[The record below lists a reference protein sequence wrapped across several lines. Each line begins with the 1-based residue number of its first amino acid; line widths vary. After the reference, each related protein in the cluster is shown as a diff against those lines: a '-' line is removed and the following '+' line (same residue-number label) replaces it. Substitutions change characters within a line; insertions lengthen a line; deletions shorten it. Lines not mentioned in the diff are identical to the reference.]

1 MNKKFLSLVLALVM
15 VLGTFSSVFAA
26 PAEKK
31 EAKEAPKATEVV
43 VPKLTGKKAKIDW
56 LKDRGYISGRKV
68 NEDPKNNDLAL
79 DKTIQRAEVSKLL
92 VFATGN
98 ENKVDALK
106 GITIYKDVTLSNW
119 ANGYI
124 NVGSTEPSKAN
135 NLPFLLGYP
144 GNVFKPVNNV
154 TYAELAKMLVTLT
167 KTDLTKAMHDQANK
181 NWPAQWMAW
190 AADLGIFEDV
200 TVADANKAVNREDA
214 FTMIFNAMYKLKE
227 IKTMP
232 ANETMGILS
241 QIKNGEITI
250 NQGEKAKT
258 VKVTANT
265 TFVLYDRSSNTNT
278 LDVNATRIAQ
288 RVVLADLLSNPSYY
302 YGSLVRV
309 LVNEKGEATHVL
321 ELGNPAQLA
330 IGNCD
335 NNDNARWEGVADR
348 TIETRDQVTVDR
360 VTYPAIR
367 AKVNYKEGDAKS
379 ISFYEGRSLNS
390 TDLKLTAATKY
401 FVADVAKNQLTEV
414 KDVDEALRIVG
425 NTMAAGFIE
434 KVYAGYNVVDGVERH
449 ETSSPTAIQGYNEA
463 TVVVFN
469 KVQKDNNGEV
479 TLRVKNDVTSK
490 YNITLEDVDGK
501 EVIADVATYRGG
513 FPNNFNADKLDVIK
527 WTNNNAAGI
536 GIEKMI
542 DHSKTERYPI
552 VKVIDKDGAK
562 LVVEDKLGNTARL
575 VVDSEADIFLNG
587 QLKEGALIQFR
598 TLAGNV
604 PGSDATDA
612 NTVDIVSVMPK
623 GVELAGVLQGV
634 VLDNQGNQYYAKNVK
649 AADVKEYNGT
659 NNHYKVIV
667 NQLNSFYNTDDGVK
681 RDLVWMSKSETEDLQ
696 AWLKAND
703 DNANIRYK
711 LKDNVQGNEN
721 EAYDLEV
728 LYGDKW
734 LPVADAV
741 VKKAADDKA
750 AQKAALDAF
759 NKKVAA
765 VEDATKLADQAA
777 FDKAAKELKALV
789 DEFNAL
795 KVDKLDKSD
804 VDKAKADLNAKIK
817 ALNDAAGAKTPAIK
831 TNPTVTEIA

>member
-31 EAKEAPKATEVV
+31 ETKEAPKAAETV

-106 GITIYKDVTLSNW
+106 SITIYKDVALNYW

-190 AADLGIFEDV
+190 AADLGIFDDV

-214 FTMIFNAMYKLKE
+214 FTMIFNAMYRLKE
-227 IKTMP
+227 IKVMP

-250 NQGEKAKT
+250 NQGEMAKT
-258 VKVTANT
+258 VKLTDNT
-265 TFVLYDRSSNTNT
+265 TFVLYKYGSY
-278 LDVNATRIAQ
+278 DVNAEPTNPRIVKAS
-288 RVVLADLLSNPSYY
+288 AISNAEYY

-321 ELGNPAQLA
+321 ELGNPDFLA
-330 IGNCD
+330 LGIGSSYGE
-335 NNDNARWEGVADR
+335 NNRWDGVADN
-348 TIETRDQVTVDR
+348 TIETAYRFL
-360 VTYPAIR
+360 
-367 AKVNYKEGDAKS
+367 AKVNYKDGDAKS
-379 ISFYEGRSLNS
+379 ILFRDPSATTGGVEV
-390 TDLKLTAATKY
+390 KLTKATKY
-401 FVADVAKNQLTEV
+401 FVADAKKNQLTEV
-414 KDVDEALRIVG
+414 KDADEALRIVG
-425 NTMAAGFIE
+425 NPAATNWIDR
-434 KVYAGYNVVDGVERH
+434 VYVGYNDVESAKDH
-449 ETSSPTAIQGYNEA
+449 ETSSPTAIKGYNEA

-469 KVQKDNNGEV
+469 KVEKDNNGEV

-536 GIEKMI
+536 GIEKVI

-795 KVDKLDKSD
+795 KVDMLEKSD

>member
-31 EAKEAPKATEVV
+31 ETKEAPKAAETV

-106 GITIYKDVTLSNW
+106 SITIYKDVELNYW

-227 IKTMP
+227 IKVMP

-258 VKVTANT
+258 VKLTDNT
-265 TFVLYDRSSNTNT
+265 TFVLYKYGRY
-278 LDVNATRIAQ
+278 DVNAEPTNPRIVKAS
-288 RVVLADLLSNPSYY
+288 AISNAEYY

-321 ELGNPAQLA
+321 ELGNPDFLA
-330 IGNCD
+330 LGIGSRYGE
-335 NNDNARWEGVADR
+335 NNRWDGVADN
-348 TIETRDQVTVDR
+348 TIETAYRFL
-360 VTYPAIR
+360 
-367 AKVNYKEGDAKS
+367 AKVNYKDGDAKS
-379 ISFYEGRSLNS
+379 ILFRDPSATTGGVEV
-390 TDLKLTAATKY
+390 KLTKATKY
-401 FVADVAKNQLTEV
+401 FVADAKKNQLTEV
-414 KDVDEALRIVG
+414 KDADEALRIVG
-425 NTMAAGFIE
+425 NPAATNWIDR
-434 KVYAGYNVVDGVERH
+434 VYVGYNDVGSAEKH
-449 ETSSPTAIQGYNEA
+449 ETSGPTAIQGYNEA

-469 KVQKDNNGEV
+469 KVEKDNNGEV

-536 GIEKMI
+536 GIEKAI

-562 LVVEDKLGNTARL
+562 LVVQDKLGNTARL

-612 NTVDIVSVMPK
+612 NTVDIVSVMPN
-623 GVELAGVLQGV
+623 GVALAGVLQGV
-634 VLDNQGNQYYAKNVK
+634 VLDNQDNQYYAKNVK
-649 AADVKEYNGT
+649 AADIKEYKGT

-681 RDLVWMSKSETEDLQ
+681 RDLVWMSKSEAEALND
-696 AWLKAND
+696 WLTNNG

-711 LKDNVQGNEN
+711 LKDKVQGNEN

-728 LYGDKW
+728 LVGDKW
-734 LPVADAV
+734 LPVADAN
-741 VKKAADDKA
+741 KKQADDAAIKA
-750 AQKAALDAF
+750 VADKVATAKAEADYAVADEANIKTEIQGLIDAYNALTADQKKDAKAMKVKEDI
-759 NKKVAA
+759 NKKIEAYNKLEA
-765 VEDATKLADQAA
+765 ETTKDI
-777 FDKAAKELKALV
+777 AKL
-789 DEFNAL
+789 
-795 KVDKLDKSD
+795 
-804 VDKAKADLNAKIK
+804 
-817 ALNDAAGAKTPAIK
+817 
-831 TNPTVTEIA
+831 

>member
-31 EAKEAPKATEVV
+31 ETKEAPKAAETV

-106 GITIYKDVTLSNW
+106 GITIYKDVELNYW

-167 KTDLTKAMHDQANK
+167 KEDLTKAMHDQANK

-190 AADLGIFEDV
+190 AADLGIFDDV

-214 FTMIFNAMYKLKE
+214 FTMIFNAMYRLKE
-227 IKTMP
+227 IKVMP

-250 NQGEKAKT
+250 NQGEMAKT
-258 VKVTANT
+258 VKLTDNT
-265 TFVLYDRSSNTNT
+265 TFVLYKYGSY
-278 LDVNATRIAQ
+278 DVNAEPTNPRIVKAS
-288 RVVLADLLSNPSYY
+288 AISNAEYY

-309 LVNEKGEATHVL
+309 LVNDKGEATHVL
-321 ELGNPAQLA
+321 ELGNPDFLA
-330 IGNCD
+330 LGIGSRYGE
-335 NNDNARWEGVADR
+335 NNRWDGVADN
-348 TIETRDQVTVDR
+348 TIETAYRFL
-360 VTYPAIR
+360 
-367 AKVNYKEGDAKS
+367 AKVNYKDGDAKS
-379 ISFYEGRSLNS
+379 ILFRDPNATTGGVEV
-390 TDLKLTAATKY
+390 KLTKATKY
-401 FVADVAKNQLTEV
+401 FVADAKKNQLTEV
-414 KDVDEALRIVG
+414 KDADEALRIVG
-425 NTMAAGFIE
+425 NPAATNWIDR
-434 KVYAGYNVVDGVERH
+434 VYVGYNDVESAKDH
-449 ETSSPTAIQGYNEA
+449 ETSGPTAIKGYNEA

-469 KVQKDNNGEV
+469 KVEKDNNGEV

-552 VKVIDKDGAK
+552 VEVTDVDGAR
-562 LVVEDKLGNTARL
+562 LVVKDHRGNTARL
-575 VVDSEADIFLNG
+575 IVADDADIFLNG
-587 QLKEGALIQFR
+587 QIKEGAYIQFR
-598 TLAGNV
+598 TLTNNV
-604 PGSDATDA
+604 AGSDATDA
-612 NTVDIVSVMPK
+612 NTLEIVSVMPA
-623 GVELAGVLQGV
+623 GVKLEGVLQGV
-634 VLDNQGNQYYAKNVK
+634 VLDNQFNQYYAKNIK
-649 AADVKEYNGT
+649 EADIKEYKENGY
-659 NNHYKVIV
+659 YKVIV
-667 NQLNSFYNTDDGVK
+667 NQLNEFYDTDDGYT
-681 RDLVWMSKSETEDLQ
+681 RDFIILNSSEREDLV
-696 AWLKAND
+696 AWLQAND
-703 DNANIRYK
+703 DVANIRYK
-711 LKDNVQGNEN
+711 LKKDVQGNEH

-728 LYGDKW
+728 LYKANW
-734 LPVADAV
+734 LDPAKALVQKNADDAAA
-741 VKKAADDKA
+741 KKA
-750 AQKAALDAF
+750 QKEALDAF
-759 NKKVAA
+759 DKKVAA

-795 KVDKLDKSD
+795 KVDKLEKSD
-804 VDKAKADLNAKIK
+804 VDKVKGNLNTKIK
-817 ALNDAAGAKTPAIK
+817 ALNDAAKAKSIT
-831 TNPTVTEIA
+831 TNPAVAEIK

>member
-31 EAKEAPKATEVV
+31 ETKEAPKAAETV

-56 LKDRGYISGRKV
+56 LKDKGYISGRKV

-154 TYAELAKMLVTLT
+154 TYAELAKMLVTIV

-434 KVYAGYNVVDGVERH
+434 KVYAGYNVVDGVEKH

-765 VEDATKLADQAA
+765 VEDASKLADQAA

-795 KVDKLDKSD
+795 KVDMLEKSD
-804 VDKAKADLNAKIK
+804 VDKAKADLNTKIK

>member
-31 EAKEAPKATEVV
+31 ETKEAPKAAETV

-106 GITIYKDVTLSNW
+106 GITIYKDVELNYW

-167 KTDLTKAMHDQANK
+167 KTDLTKAMHDQANA

-190 AADLGIFEDV
+190 AADLGIFDDV

-214 FTMIFNAMYKLKE
+214 FTMIFNAMYRLKE
-227 IKTMP
+227 IKVMP

-258 VKVTANT
+258 VKLTDNT
-265 TFVLYDRSSNTNT
+265 TFVLYKYGSY
-278 LDVNATRIAQ
+278 DVNAEPTSPRIVKAS
-288 RVVLADLLSNPSYY
+288 AISNAEYY

-321 ELGNPAQLA
+321 ELGNPDFLA
-330 IGNCD
+330 LGIGSRYGE
-335 NNDNARWEGVADR
+335 NNRWDGVADN
-348 TIETRDQVTVDR
+348 TIETAYRFL
-360 VTYPAIR
+360 
-367 AKVNYKEGDAKS
+367 AKVNYKDGDAKS
-379 ISFYEGRSLNS
+379 ILFRDPSATTGGVEV
-390 TDLKLTAATKY
+390 KLTKATKY
-401 FVADVAKNQLTEV
+401 FVADAKKNQLTEV
-414 KDVDEALRIVG
+414 KDADEALRIVG
-425 NTMAAGFIE
+425 NPAATNWIDR
-434 KVYAGYNVVDGVERH
+434 VYVGYNDVESAKDH

-536 GIEKMI
+536 GIEKAI

-552 VKVIDKDGAK
+552 VKVIDKDGVK
-562 LVVEDKLGNTARL
+562 LVVQDKLGNTARL

-587 QLKEGALIQFR
+587 QLKEGAFIQFR

-604 PGSDATDA
+604 AGSDATDA
-612 NTVDIVSVMPK
+612 NTVDIVSVMPN
-623 GVELAGVLQGV
+623 GIALAGVLQGV

-649 AADVKEYNGT
+649 AADIKEYNGT

-721 EAYDLEV
+721 EAFDLEV
-728 LYGDKW
+728 LYGSKW
-734 LPVADAV
+734 LPVANAVAQKAADDAAA
-741 VKKAADDKA
+741 KKAADDAAIKA
-750 AQKAALDAF
+750 VADKVAAAAKEADYKKEDAAKIKTEVEGLIKDYTALSEDQKKDPKADAVKEAI
-759 NKKVAA
+759 NKKVVAYNGLEG
-765 VEDATKLADQAA
+765 VT
-777 FDKAAKELKALV
+777 
-789 DEFNAL
+789 
-795 KVDKLDKSD
+795 DKL
-804 VDKAKADLNAKIK
+804 
-817 ALNDAAGAKTPAIK
+817 
-831 TNPTVTEIA
+831 TEIK

>member
-31 EAKEAPKATEVV
+31 ETKEAPKAAETV

-106 GITIYKDVTLSNW
+106 SITIYKDVELNYW

-190 AADLGIFEDV
+190 AADLGIFDDV

-214 FTMIFNAMYKLKE
+214 FTMIFNAMYRLKE
-227 IKTMP
+227 IKVMP

-258 VKVTANT
+258 VKLTDNT
-265 TFVLYDRSSNTNT
+265 PFVLYKYGRY
-278 LDVNATRIAQ
+278 DVNAEPTNPRIVKAS
-288 RVVLADLLSNPSYY
+288 AISNAEYY

-321 ELGNPAQLA
+321 ELGNPDFLA
-330 IGNCD
+330 LGIGSRYGE
-335 NNDNARWEGVADR
+335 NNRWDGVADN
-348 TIETRDQVTVDR
+348 TIETAYRFL
-360 VTYPAIR
+360 
-367 AKVNYKEGDAKS
+367 AKVNYKDGDAKS
-379 ISFYEGRSLNS
+379 ILFRDPSATTGGVEV
-390 TDLKLTAATKY
+390 KLTKATKY
-401 FVADVAKNQLTEV
+401 FVADAKKNQLTEV
-414 KDVDEALRIVG
+414 KDADEALRIVG
-425 NTMAAGFIE
+425 NPAATNWIDR
-434 KVYAGYNVVDGVERH
+434 VYVGYNDVGSAEKH
-449 ETSSPTAIQGYNEA
+449 ETSGPTAIQGYNEA

-469 KVQKDNNGEV
+469 KVEKDNNGEV

-536 GIEKMI
+536 GIEKAI

-575 VVDSEADIFLNG
+575 VVDREADIFLNG

-623 GVELAGVLQGV
+623 GVALAGVLQGV

-649 AADVKEYNGT
+649 AADIKGYNGT

-765 VEDATKLADQAA
+765 VEDASKLADQAA

-795 KVDKLDKSD
+795 KVDMLEKSD
-804 VDKAKADLNAKIK
+804 VDKAKADLNTKIK

>member
-31 EAKEAPKATEVV
+31 ETKEAPKAAETV

-106 GITIYKDVTLSNW
+106 SITIYKDVELNYW

-227 IKTMP
+227 IKVMP

-258 VKVTANT
+258 VKLTDNT
-265 TFVLYDRSSNTNT
+265 TFVLYKYGRY
-278 LDVNATRIAQ
+278 DVNAEPTNPRIVKAS
-288 RVVLADLLSNPSYY
+288 AISNAEYY

-321 ELGNPAQLA
+321 ELGNPDFLA
-330 IGNCD
+330 LGIGSRYGE
-335 NNDNARWEGVADR
+335 NNRWDGVADN
-348 TIETRDQVTVDR
+348 TIETAYRFL
-360 VTYPAIR
+360 
-367 AKVNYKEGDAKS
+367 AKVNYKDGDAKS
-379 ISFYEGRSLNS
+379 ILFRDPSATTGGVEV
-390 TDLKLTAATKY
+390 KLTKATKY
-401 FVADVAKNQLTEV
+401 FVADAKKNQLTEV
-414 KDVDEALRIVG
+414 KDADEALRIVG
-425 NTMAAGFIE
+425 NPAATNWIDR
-434 KVYAGYNVVDGVERH
+434 VYVGYNDVGSAEKH
-449 ETSSPTAIQGYNEA
+449 ETSGPTAIQGYNEA

-469 KVQKDNNGEV
+469 KVEKDNNGEV

-536 GIEKMI
+536 GIEKVI

-623 GVELAGVLQGV
+623 GVALAGVLQGV

-649 AADVKEYNGT
+649 AADIKGYNGT

-765 VEDATKLADQAA
+765 VEDASKLADQAA

-795 KVDKLDKSD
+795 KVDMLEKSD
-804 VDKAKADLNAKIK
+804 VDKAKADLNTKIK

>member
-31 EAKEAPKATEVV
+31 ETKEAPKAAETV
-43 VPKLTGKKAKIDW
+43 VPKITGKKAKIDW
-56 LKDRGYISGRKV
+56 LKDKGYISGRKV

-154 TYAELAKMLVTLT
+154 TYAELAKMLVTIV

-434 KVYAGYNVVDGVERH
+434 KVYAGYNVVDGVEKH

-795 KVDKLDKSD
+795 KVDMLEKSD

>member
-31 EAKEAPKATEVV
+31 ETKEAPKAAETV

-92 VFATGN
+92 VFTTGN

-106 GITIYKDVTLSNW
+106 GITIYKDVELNYW

-167 KTDLTKAMHDQANK
+167 KTDLTKAMHDQANA

-190 AADLGIFEDV
+190 AADLGIFDDV

-214 FTMIFNAMYKLKE
+214 FTMIFNAMYRLKE
-227 IKTMP
+227 IKVMP

-258 VKVTANT
+258 VKLTDNT
-265 TFVLYDRSSNTNT
+265 TFVLYKYGSY
-278 LDVNATRIAQ
+278 DVNAEPTSPRIVKAS
-288 RVVLADLLSNPSYY
+288 AISNAEYY

-321 ELGNPAQLA
+321 ELGNPDFLA
-330 IGNCD
+330 LGIGSRYGE
-335 NNDNARWEGVADR
+335 NNRWDGVADN
-348 TIETRDQVTVDR
+348 TIETAYRFL
-360 VTYPAIR
+360 
-367 AKVNYKEGDAKS
+367 AKVNYKDGDAKS
-379 ISFYEGRSLNS
+379 ILFRDPSATTGGVEV
-390 TDLKLTAATKY
+390 KLTKATKY
-401 FVADVAKNQLTEV
+401 FVADAKKNQLTEV
-414 KDVDEALRIVG
+414 KDADEALRIVG
-425 NTMAAGFIE
+425 NPAATNWIDR
-434 KVYAGYNVVDGVERH
+434 VYVGYNDVESAKDH

-536 GIEKMI
+536 GIEKAI

-552 VKVIDKDGAK
+552 VKVIDKDGVK
-562 LVVEDKLGNTARL
+562 LVVQDKLGNTARL

-587 QLKEGALIQFR
+587 QLKEGAFIQFR

-604 PGSDATDA
+604 AGSDATDA
-612 NTVDIVSVMPK
+612 NTVDIVSVMPN
-623 GVELAGVLQGV
+623 GIALAGVLQGV

-649 AADVKEYNGT
+649 AADIKEYNGT

-721 EAYDLEV
+721 EAFDLEV
-728 LYGDKW
+728 LYGSKW
-734 LPVADAV
+734 LPVANAVAQKAADDAAA
-741 VKKAADDKA
+741 KKAADDAAIKA
-750 AQKAALDAF
+750 VADKVAAAAKEADYKKEDAAKIKTEVEGLIKDYTALSEDQKKDPKADAVKEAI
-759 NKKVAA
+759 NKKVVAYNGLEG
-765 VEDATKLADQAA
+765 VT
-777 FDKAAKELKALV
+777 
-789 DEFNAL
+789 
-795 KVDKLDKSD
+795 DKL
-804 VDKAKADLNAKIK
+804 
-817 ALNDAAGAKTPAIK
+817 
-831 TNPTVTEIA
+831 TEIK

>member
-31 EAKEAPKATEVV
+31 ETKEAPKAAETV

-79 DKTIQRAEVSKLL
+79 DKNIQRDEVTKLL
-92 VFATGN
+92 VYAIGK
-98 ENKVDALK
+98 EDLANKIAGTFKPYSDVDNK
-106 GITIYKDVTLSNW
+106 HW
-119 ANGYI
+119 ANGFI
-124 NVGSTEPSKAN
+124 TVGSTEKSPKNDLA
-135 NLPFLLGYP
+135 FLIGYP
-144 GNVFKPVNNV
+144 NGTFKPANKV

-181 NWPAQWMAW
+181 DWPRQWMAW
-190 AADLGIFEDV
+190 AAEMGILEDV
-200 TVADANKAVNREDA
+200 KVENSNNAAVREDA
-214 FTMIFNAMYKLKE
+214 FTMIYNAMYKLKE
-227 IKTMP
+227 IKVMP

-265 TFVLYDRSSNTNT
+265 TFVLYDRTSNTNT
-278 LDVNATRIAQ
+278 LDVNARIAH
-288 RVVLADLLSNPSYY
+288 RAVLADLLSNPSYY

-434 KVYAGYNVVDGVERH
+434 KVYAGYNVVDGVEKH

-765 VEDATKLADQAA
+765 VEDATKLADQTA

-795 KVDKLDKSD
+795 KVDMLEKSD

>member
-31 EAKEAPKATEVV
+31 ETKEAPKAAETV

-227 IKTMP
+227 IKIMP

-258 VKVTANT
+258 VKVMPTT
-265 TFVLYDRSSNTNT
+265 TFVLYNRSY
-278 LDVNATRIAQ
+278 DVNASQASAGRY
-288 RVVLADLLSNPSYY
+288 VLADLLSNPSYY

-321 ELGNPAQLA
+321 ELGNPVQLA
-330 IGNCD
+330 IGNSND
-335 NNDNARWEGVADR
+335 NKDNARWSDVADR
-348 TIETRDQVTVDR
+348 TVETVDGEKAE
-360 VTYPAIR
+360 VL
-367 AKVNYKEGDAKS
+367 YKDGDAKS
-379 ISFYEGRSLNS
+379 IVFGSVLDRTNIE
-390 TDLKLTAATKY
+390 LKLTKATRY
-401 FVADVAKNQLTEV
+401 FVADVVKNQLTEV

-425 NTMAAGFIE
+425 NTPLNMIE
-434 KVYAGYNVVDGVERH
+434 EVYAGYNVVDGAEKH
-449 ETSSPTAIQGYNEA
+449 ETSSPTAIKGYNEA

-469 KVQKDNNGEV
+469 KVQKDNNNET

-490 YNITLEDVDGK
+490 YDITFEDVDGK
-501 EVIADVATYRGG
+501 EVMLNVSTYRGG

-527 WTNNNAAGI
+527 WTNNNATGI
-536 GIEKMI
+536 GVEKLI
-542 DHSKTERYPI
+542 DHSETDVYPI

-562 LVVEDKLGNTARL
+562 LVVEDKFGSTARL
-575 VVDSEADIFLNG
+575 VVDTDADIFLNG
-587 QLKEGALIQFR
+587 QLVKGAVIQFR
-598 TLAGNV
+598 NLAKNMADGTV
-604 PGSDATDA
+604 TEKHTVDVVSVLAS
-612 NTVDIVSVMPK
+612 NTVLD
-623 GVELAGVLQGV
+623 GALQRV
-634 VLDNQGNQYYAKNVK
+634 VYDNQDNQYVGTFAKEDVDKYEVGGYYKVVVNQARGFYDNTDIFNRDYVWVSKSNVEALNKCFDVYGSPVQLRFKLKKNVK
-649 AADVKEYNGT
+649 
-659 NNHYKVIV
+659 
-667 NQLNSFYNTDDGVK
+667 
-681 RDLVWMSKSETEDLQ
+681 
-696 AWLKAND
+696 
-703 DNANIRYK
+703 
-711 LKDNVQGNEN
+711 GNEN

-728 LYGDKW
+728 LVNNNWVNIKTQM
-734 LPVADAV
+734 ADYE
-741 VKKAADDKA
+741 KHTSE
-750 AQKAALDAF
+750 F
-759 NKKVAA
+759 VAA
-765 VEDATKLADQAA
+765 V
-777 FDKAAKELKALV
+777 DKAPKLDAIKAETDAEKIKEITKTLKELSAQYEALTKEEKANKDVAQRLGWLNNKIV
-789 DEFNAL
+789 AHNAL
-795 KVDKLDKSD
+795 TGAEQLPAFIVE
-804 VDKAKADLNAKIK
+804 AK
-817 ALNDAAGAKTPAIK
+817 
-831 TNPTVTEIA
+831 

>member
-214 FTMIFNAMYKLKE
+214 FTMIFNAMYRLKE
-227 IKTMP
+227 IKVMP

-258 VKVTANT
+258 VKVTPNT
-265 TFVLYDRSSNTNT
+265 TFVLYDRRSNDNT
-278 LDVNATRIAQ
+278 LDVNARIAH
-288 RVVLADLLSNPSYY
+288 RAVLADLLSNPSYY

-321 ELGNPAQLA
+321 ELGNPAQGA

-335 NNDNARWEGVADR
+335 NNDNDRWADVADR
-348 TIETRDQVTVDR
+348 TVETVRGEKAEVL
-360 VTYPAIR
+360 
-367 AKVNYKEGDAKS
+367 YKDGDAKS
-379 ISFYEGRSLNS
+379 IVFGDVLAGTNIE
-390 TDLKLTAATKY
+390 LKLAKATRY

-425 NTMAAGFIE
+425 NTPMNMIE
-434 KVYAGYNVVDGVERH
+434 RVYAGYNVVSDVAKH
-449 ETSSPTAIQGYNEA
+449 ETSSPTAIKGYNEA

-490 YNITLEDVDGK
+490 YDITFEDVDGK
-501 EVIADVATYRGG
+501 EVMLNVSTYRGG
-513 FPNNFNADKLDVIK
+513 FPNNFNADKKDVVR

-536 GIEKMI
+536 AVEKLI
-542 DHSKTERYPI
+542 DHSDTDRYPI

-562 LVVEDKLGNTARL
+562 LVVEDKFGSTARL
-575 VVDSEADIFLNG
+575 VVDTDADIFLNG
-587 QLKEGALIQFR
+587 QLDKGAVIQFR
-598 TLAGNV
+598 NLAKNLAEG
-604 PGSDATDA
+604 
-612 NTVDIVSVMPK
+612 TVTEKQTVSV
-623 GVELAGVLQGV
+623 VSVLASTTTLDGALQRV
-634 VLDNQGNQYYAKNVK
+634 VYDNQDNQFVGTFAKE
-649 AADVKEYNGT
+649 DVDKYEVGGY
-659 NNHYKVIV
+659 YKVVV
-667 NQLNSFYNTDDGVK
+667 NQARGFYDNTDIFN
-681 RDLVWMSKSETEDLQ
+681 RDYVWVSKSNVEALNKYFDVYGSPVQLRFK
-696 AWLKAND
+696 LKANV
-703 DNANIRYK
+703 K
-711 LKDNVQGNEN
+711 GNEN

-728 LYGDKW
+728 LVNNNWVNIKTQM
-734 LPVADAV
+734 ADYE
-741 VKKAADDKA
+741 KHTSE
-750 AQKAALDAF
+750 F
-759 NKKVAA
+759 VAA
-765 VEDATKLADQAA
+765 V
-777 FDKAAKELKALV
+777 DKAPKLDVIKAETDAEKIKEITKTLKELSAQYEALTKEEKANKDVAQRLGWLNNKIV
-789 DEFNAL
+789 AHNAL
-795 KVDKLDKSD
+795 TGAEQLPAFIVE
-804 VDKAKADLNAKIK
+804 AK
-817 ALNDAAGAKTPAIK
+817 
-831 TNPTVTEIA
+831 

>member
-26 PAEKK
+26 KPAEKK
-31 EAKEAPKATEVV
+31 ETKEAPKAAETV

-106 GITIYKDVTLSNW
+106 SITIYKDVELNYW

-167 KTDLTKAMHDQANK
+167 KTDLTKAMHDQANA

-190 AADLGIFEDV
+190 AADLGIFDDV

-214 FTMIFNAMYKLKE
+214 FTMIFNAMYRLKE
-227 IKTMP
+227 IKVMP

-258 VKVTANT
+258 VKLTDNT
-265 TFVLYDRSSNTNT
+265 TFVLYKYGSY
-278 LDVNATRIAQ
+278 DVNAEPTSPRIVKAS
-288 RVVLADLLSNPSYY
+288 AISNAEYY

-321 ELGNPAQLA
+321 ELGNPDFLA
-330 IGNCD
+330 LGIGSRYGE
-335 NNDNARWEGVADR
+335 NNRWDGVADN
-348 TIETRDQVTVDR
+348 TIETAYRFL
-360 VTYPAIR
+360 
-367 AKVNYKEGDAKS
+367 AKVNYKDGDAKS
-379 ISFYEGRSLNS
+379 ILFRDPSATTGGVEV
-390 TDLKLTAATKY
+390 KLTKATKY
-401 FVADVAKNQLTEV
+401 FVADAKKNQLTEV
-414 KDVDEALRIVG
+414 KDADEALRIVG
-425 NTMAAGFIE
+425 NPAATNWIDR
-434 KVYAGYNVVDGVERH
+434 VYVGYNDVESAKDH

-490 YNITLEDVDGK
+490 YNITFEDVDGK

-513 FPNNFNADKLDVIK
+513 FPNNFNADKLDVVK

-536 GIEKMI
+536 GIEKAI

-552 VKVIDKDGAK
+552 VKVINKDGAK
-562 LVVEDKLGNTARL
+562 LVVEDKRGNTARL

-587 QLKEGALIQFR
+587 QLKEGAFIQFR

-604 PGSDATDA
+604 AGNDATDA
-612 NTVDIVSVMPK
+612 NTVDIVSVMPN
-623 GVELAGVLQGV
+623 GIALAGVLQGV

-649 AADVKEYNGT
+649 AADIKGYNGT

-721 EAYDLEV
+721 EAFDLEV
-728 LYGDKW
+728 LYGSKW
-734 LPVADAV
+734 LPVANAVAQKAADDAAA
-741 VKKAADDKA
+741 KKAADDAAIKA
-750 AQKAALDAF
+750 VADKVAAAAKEADYKKEDAAKIKTEVEGLIKDYTALSEDQKKDPKADAVKEAI
-759 NKKVAA
+759 NKKVVAYNGLEG
-765 VEDATKLADQAA
+765 VT
-777 FDKAAKELKALV
+777 
-789 DEFNAL
+789 
-795 KVDKLDKSD
+795 DKL
-804 VDKAKADLNAKIK
+804 
-817 ALNDAAGAKTPAIK
+817 
-831 TNPTVTEIA
+831 TEIK

>member
-31 EAKEAPKATEVV
+31 ETKEAPKAAETV

-106 GITIYKDVTLSNW
+106 SITIYKDVELNYW

-227 IKTMP
+227 IKVMP

-258 VKVTANT
+258 VKLTDNT
-265 TFVLYDRSSNTNT
+265 TFVLYKYGRY
-278 LDVNATRIAQ
+278 DVNAEPTNPRIVKAS
-288 RVVLADLLSNPSYY
+288 AISNAEYY

-321 ELGNPAQLA
+321 ELGNPDFLA
-330 IGNCD
+330 LGIGSRYGE
-335 NNDNARWEGVADR
+335 NNRWDGVADN
-348 TIETRDQVTVDR
+348 TIETAYRFL
-360 VTYPAIR
+360 
-367 AKVNYKEGDAKS
+367 AKVNYKDGDAKS
-379 ISFYEGRSLNS
+379 ILFRDPSATTGGVEV
-390 TDLKLTAATKY
+390 KLTKATKY
-401 FVADVAKNQLTEV
+401 FVADAKKNQLTEV
-414 KDVDEALRIVG
+414 KDADEALRIVG
-425 NTMAAGFIE
+425 NPAATNWIDR
-434 KVYAGYNVVDGVERH
+434 VYVGYNDVGSAEKH
-449 ETSSPTAIQGYNEA
+449 ETSGPTAIQGYNEA

-469 KVQKDNNGEV
+469 KVEKDNNGEV

-536 GIEKMI
+536 GIEKVI

-612 NTVDIVSVMPK
+612 NTVDIVSVMPN
-623 GVELAGVLQGV
+623 GVALAGVLQGV

-649 AADVKEYNGT
+649 AADIKEYNGT

-681 RDLVWMSKSETEDLQ
+681 RDLVWMSKSEAEALKD
-696 AWLKAND
+696 WLTNNG

-711 LKDNVQGNEN
+711 LKDKVQGNEN

-795 KVDKLDKSD
+795 KVDMLEKSD
-804 VDKAKADLNAKIK
+804 VDKAKADLNTKIK

>member
-31 EAKEAPKATEVV
+31 ETKEAPKAAETV

-106 GITIYKDVTLSNW
+106 SITIYKDVELNYW

-190 AADLGIFEDV
+190 AADLGIFDDV

-214 FTMIFNAMYKLKE
+214 FTMIFNAMYRLKE
-227 IKTMP
+227 IKVMP

-258 VKVTANT
+258 VKLTDNT
-265 TFVLYDRSSNTNT
+265 TFVLYKYGRY
-278 LDVNATRIAQ
+278 DVNAEPTNPRIVKAS
-288 RVVLADLLSNPSYY
+288 AISNAEYY

-321 ELGNPAQLA
+321 ELGNPEFLA
-330 IGNCD
+330 LGIGSRYGE
-335 NNDNARWEGVADR
+335 NNRWDGVADN
-348 TIETRDQVTVDR
+348 TIETAYRFL
-360 VTYPAIR
+360 
-367 AKVNYKEGDAKS
+367 AKVNYKDGDAKS
-379 ISFYEGRSLNS
+379 ILFRDPSATTGGVEV
-390 TDLKLTAATKY
+390 KLTKATKY
-401 FVADVAKNQLTEV
+401 FVADAKKNQLTEV
-414 KDVDEALRIVG
+414 KDADEALRIVG
-425 NTMAAGFIE
+425 NPAATNWIDR
-434 KVYAGYNVVDGVERH
+434 VYVGYNDVGSAEKH
-449 ETSSPTAIQGYNEA
+449 ETSGPTAIQGYNEA

-469 KVQKDNNGEV
+469 KVEKDNNGEV

-536 GIEKMI
+536 GIEKAI

-623 GVELAGVLQGV
+623 GVALAGVLQGV

-649 AADVKEYNGT
+649 AADIKGYNGT

-765 VEDATKLADQAA
+765 VEDASKLADQAA

-795 KVDKLDKSD
+795 KVDMLEKSD
-804 VDKAKADLNAKIK
+804 VDKAKTDLNAKIE
-817 ALNDAAGAKTPAIK
+817 ALNDAATAKNIK
-831 TNPTVTEIA
+831 TNPAVAEI

>member
-1 MNKKFLSLVLALVM
+1 
-15 VLGTFSSVFAA
+15 
-26 PAEKK
+26 
-31 EAKEAPKATEVV
+31 
-43 VPKLTGKKAKIDW
+43 
-56 LKDRGYISGRKV
+56 
-68 NEDPKNNDLAL
+68 
-79 DKTIQRAEVSKLL
+79 
-92 VFATGN
+92 
-98 ENKVDALK
+98 
-106 GITIYKDVTLSNW
+106 
-119 ANGYI
+119 
-124 NVGSTEPSKAN
+124 
-135 NLPFLLGYP
+135 
-144 GNVFKPVNNV
+144 
-154 TYAELAKMLVTLT
+154 
-167 KTDLTKAMHDQANK
+167 
-181 NWPAQWMAW
+181 
-190 AADLGIFEDV
+190 
-200 TVADANKAVNREDA
+200 
-214 FTMIFNAMYKLKE
+214 MY
-227 IKTMP
+227 
-232 ANETMGILS
+232 
-241 QIKNGEITI
+241 
-250 NQGEKAKT
+250 
-258 VKVTANT
+258 V
-265 TFVLYDRSSNTNT
+265 
-278 LDVNATRIAQ
+278 
-288 RVVLADLLSNPSYY
+288 
-302 YGSLVRV
+302 
-309 LVNEKGEATHVL
+309 
-321 ELGNPAQLA
+321 
-330 IGNCD
+330 
-335 NNDNARWEGVADR
+335 
-348 TIETRDQVTVDR
+348 
-360 VTYPAIR
+360 
-367 AKVNYKEGDAKS
+367 
-379 ISFYEGRSLNS
+379 
-390 TDLKLTAATKY
+390 
-401 FVADVAKNQLTEV
+401 
-414 KDVDEALRIVG
+414 
-425 NTMAAGFIE
+425 
-434 KVYAGYNVVDGVERH
+434 GYNDVESAKDH
-449 ETSSPTAIQGYNEA
+449 ETSSPTAIKGYNEA

-469 KVQKDNNGEV
+469 KVEKDNNGEV

-536 GIEKMI
+536 GIEKAI

-587 QLKEGALIQFR
+587 QLKEGAFIQFR

-604 PGSDATDA
+604 AGSDATDA

-623 GVELAGVLQGV
+623 GVALAGVLQGV

-649 AADVKEYNGT
+649 AADIKEYNGT

-765 VEDATKLADQAA
+765 VEDASKLADQAA

-795 KVDKLDKSD
+795 KVDKLEKSD
-804 VDKAKADLNAKIK
+804 VDKAKADLNVKIK
-817 ALNDAAGAKTPAIK
+817 ALNDAATAKTIK
-831 TNPTVTEIA
+831 TNPTVAEIA

>member
-31 EAKEAPKATEVV
+31 ETKEAPKAAETV

-106 GITIYKDVTLSNW
+106 SITIYKDVELNYW

-190 AADLGIFEDV
+190 AADLGIFDDV

-214 FTMIFNAMYKLKE
+214 FTMIFNAMYRLKE
-227 IKTMP
+227 IKVMP

-258 VKVTANT
+258 VKLTDNT
-265 TFVLYDRSSNTNT
+265 TFVLYKYGRY
-278 LDVNATRIAQ
+278 DVNAEPTNPRIVKAS
-288 RVVLADLLSNPSYY
+288 AISNAEYY

-321 ELGNPAQLA
+321 ELGNPDFLA
-330 IGNCD
+330 LGIGSRYGE
-335 NNDNARWEGVADR
+335 NNRWDGVADN
-348 TIETRDQVTVDR
+348 TIETAYRFL
-360 VTYPAIR
+360 
-367 AKVNYKEGDAKS
+367 AKVNYKDGDAKS
-379 ISFYEGRSLNS
+379 ILFRDPSATTGGVEV
-390 TDLKLTAATKY
+390 KLTKATKY
-401 FVADVAKNQLTEV
+401 FVADAKKNQLTEV
-414 KDVDEALRIVG
+414 KDADEALRIVG
-425 NTMAAGFIE
+425 NPAATNWIDR
-434 KVYAGYNVVDGVERH
+434 VYVGYNDVGSAEKH
-449 ETSSPTAIQGYNEA
+449 ETSGPTAIQGYNEA

-469 KVQKDNNGEV
+469 KVEKDNNGEV

-536 GIEKMI
+536 GIEKAI

-623 GVELAGVLQGV
+623 GVALAGVLQGV

-649 AADVKEYNGT
+649 AADIKGYNGT

-759 NKKVAA
+759 NIKVAA
-765 VEDATKLADQAA
+765 VEDASKLADQAA

-795 KVDKLDKSD
+795 KVDMLEKSD
-804 VDKAKADLNAKIK
+804 VDKAKADLNTKIK

>member
-31 EAKEAPKATEVV
+31 ETKEAPKAAETV

-106 GITIYKDVTLSNW
+106 SITIYKDVELNYW

-190 AADLGIFEDV
+190 AADLGIFDDV

-214 FTMIFNAMYKLKE
+214 FTMIFNAMYRLKE
-227 IKTMP
+227 IKVMP

-258 VKVTANT
+258 VKLTDNT
-265 TFVLYDRSSNTNT
+265 TFVLYKYGRY
-278 LDVNATRIAQ
+278 DVNAEPTNPRIVKAS
-288 RVVLADLLSNPSYY
+288 AISNAEYY

-321 ELGNPAQLA
+321 ELGNPDFLA
-330 IGNCD
+330 LGIGSRYGE
-335 NNDNARWEGVADR
+335 NNRWDGVADN
-348 TIETRDQVTVDR
+348 TIETAYRFL
-360 VTYPAIR
+360 
-367 AKVNYKEGDAKS
+367 AKVNYKDGDAKS
-379 ISFYEGRSLNS
+379 ILFRDPSATTGGVEV
-390 TDLKLTAATKY
+390 KLTKATKY
-401 FVADVAKNQLTEV
+401 FVADAKKNQLTEV
-414 KDVDEALRIVG
+414 KDADEALRIVG
-425 NTMAAGFIE
+425 NPAATNWIDR
-434 KVYAGYNVVDGVERH
+434 VYVGYNDVGSAEKH
-449 ETSSPTAIQGYNEA
+449 ETSGPTAIQGYNEA

-469 KVQKDNNGEV
+469 KVEKDNNGEV

-536 GIEKMI
+536 GIEKAI

-623 GVELAGVLQGV
+623 GVALAGVLQGV

-649 AADVKEYNGT
+649 AADIKGYNGT

-765 VEDATKLADQAA
+765 VEDASKLADQAA

-795 KVDKLDKSD
+795 KVDMLEKSD
-804 VDKAKADLNAKIK
+804 VDKAKADLNTKIK

>member
-26 PAEKK
+26 KPAEKK
-31 EAKEAPKATEVV
+31 ETKEAPKAAETV

-106 GITIYKDVTLSNW
+106 SITIYKDVELNYW

-167 KTDLTKAMHDQANK
+167 KTDLTKAMHDQANA

-190 AADLGIFEDV
+190 AADLGIFDDV

-214 FTMIFNAMYKLKE
+214 FTMIFNAMYRLKE
-227 IKTMP
+227 IKVMP

-258 VKVTANT
+258 VKLTDNT
-265 TFVLYDRSSNTNT
+265 TFVLYKYGSY
-278 LDVNATRIAQ
+278 DVNAEPTSPRIVKAS
-288 RVVLADLLSNPSYY
+288 AISNAEYY

-321 ELGNPAQLA
+321 ELGNPDFLA
-330 IGNCD
+330 LGIGSRYGE
-335 NNDNARWEGVADR
+335 NNRWDGVADN
-348 TIETRDQVTVDR
+348 TIETAYRFL
-360 VTYPAIR
+360 
-367 AKVNYKEGDAKS
+367 AKVNYKDGDAKS
-379 ISFYEGRSLNS
+379 ILFRDPSATTGGVEV
-390 TDLKLTAATKY
+390 KLTKATKY
-401 FVADVAKNQLTEV
+401 FVADAKKNQLTEV
-414 KDVDEALRIVG
+414 KDADEALRIVG
-425 NTMAAGFIE
+425 NPAATNWIDR
-434 KVYAGYNVVDGVERH
+434 VYVGYNDVESAKDH

-536 GIEKMI
+536 GIEKAI

-552 VKVIDKDGAK
+552 VKVIDKDGVK
-562 LVVEDKLGNTARL
+562 LVVQDKLGNTARL

-587 QLKEGALIQFR
+587 QLKEGAFIQFR

-604 PGSDATDA
+604 AGSDATDA
-612 NTVDIVSVMPK
+612 NTVDIVSVMPN
-623 GVELAGVLQGV
+623 GIALAGVLQGV

-649 AADVKEYNGT
+649 AADIKEYNGT

-721 EAYDLEV
+721 EAFDLEV
-728 LYGDKW
+728 LYGSKW
-734 LPVADAV
+734 LPVANAVAQKAADDAAA
-741 VKKAADDKA
+741 KKAADDAAIKA
-750 AQKAALDAF
+750 VADKVAAAAKEADYKKEDAAKIKTEVEGLIKDYTALSEDQKKDPKADAVKEAI
-759 NKKVAA
+759 NKKV
-765 VEDATKLADQAA
+765 VVYNGLEGVT
-777 FDKAAKELKALV
+777 
-789 DEFNAL
+789 
-795 KVDKLDKSD
+795 DKL
-804 VDKAKADLNAKIK
+804 
-817 ALNDAAGAKTPAIK
+817 
-831 TNPTVTEIA
+831 TEIK

>member
-31 EAKEAPKATEVV
+31 ETKEAPKAAETV

-106 GITIYKDVTLSNW
+106 SITIYKDVELNYW

-190 AADLGIFEDV
+190 AADLGIFDDV

-214 FTMIFNAMYKLKE
+214 FTMIFNAMYRLKE
-227 IKTMP
+227 IKVMP

-258 VKVTANT
+258 VKLTDNT
-265 TFVLYDRSSNTNT
+265 TFVLYKYGRY
-278 LDVNATRIAQ
+278 DVNAEPTNPRIVKAS
-288 RVVLADLLSNPSYY
+288 AISNAEYY

-321 ELGNPAQLA
+321 ELGNPDFLA
-330 IGNCD
+330 LGIGSRYGE
-335 NNDNARWEGVADR
+335 NNRWDGVADN
-348 TIETRDQVTVDR
+348 TIETAYRFL
-360 VTYPAIR
+360 
-367 AKVNYKEGDAKS
+367 AKVNYKDGDAKS
-379 ISFYEGRSLNS
+379 ILFRDPSATTGGVEV
-390 TDLKLTAATKY
+390 KLTKATKY
-401 FVADVAKNQLTEV
+401 FVADAKKNQLTEV
-414 KDVDEALRIVG
+414 KDADEALRIVG
-425 NTMAAGFIE
+425 NPAATNWIDR
-434 KVYAGYNVVDGVERH
+434 VYVGYNDVGSAEKH
-449 ETSSPTAIQGYNEA
+449 ETSGPTAIQGYNEA

-469 KVQKDNNGEV
+469 KVEKDNNGEV

-536 GIEKMI
+536 GIEKAI

-623 GVELAGVLQGV
+623 GVALAGVLQGV

-649 AADVKEYNGT
+649 AADIKGYNGT

-795 KVDKLDKSD
+795 KVDKLEKSD
-804 VDKAKADLNAKIK
+804 VDKAKADLNVKIK
-817 ALNDAAGAKTPAIK
+817 ALNDAATAKTIK
-831 TNPTVTEIA
+831 TNPTVAEIA

>member
-31 EAKEAPKATEVV
+31 ETKEAPKAAETV

-106 GITIYKDVTLSNW
+106 SITIYKDVALNYW

-190 AADLGIFEDV
+190 AADLGIFDDV

-214 FTMIFNAMYKLKE
+214 FTMIFNAMYRLKE
-227 IKTMP
+227 IKVMP

-250 NQGEKAKT
+250 NQGEMAKT
-258 VKVTANT
+258 VKLTDNT
-265 TFVLYDRSSNTNT
+265 TFVLYKYGSY
-278 LDVNATRIAQ
+278 DVNAEPTNPRIVKAS
-288 RVVLADLLSNPSYY
+288 AISNAEYY

-321 ELGNPAQLA
+321 ELGNPDFLA
-330 IGNCD
+330 LGIGSRYGE
-335 NNDNARWEGVADR
+335 NNRWDGVADN
-348 TIETRDQVTVDR
+348 TIETAYRFL
-360 VTYPAIR
+360 
-367 AKVNYKEGDAKS
+367 AKVNYKDGDAKS
-379 ISFYEGRSLNS
+379 ILFRDPSATTGGVEV
-390 TDLKLTAATKY
+390 KLTKATKY
-401 FVADVAKNQLTEV
+401 FVADAKKNQLTEV
-414 KDVDEALRIVG
+414 KDADEALRIVG
-425 NTMAAGFIE
+425 NPAATNWIDR
-434 KVYAGYNVVDGVERH
+434 VYVGYNDVESAKDH
-449 ETSSPTAIQGYNEA
+449 ETSSPTAIKGYNEA

-536 GIEKMI
+536 GIEKVI

-552 VKVIDKDGAK
+552 VKVIDKDGAR

-728 LYGDKW
+728 LYGSKW
-734 LPVADAV
+734 LPVANAVAQKAADDAAA
-741 VKKAADDKA
+741 KKAADDAAIKA
-750 AQKAALDAF
+750 VADKVAAAAKEADYKKEDAAKIKTEVEGLIKDYTALSEDQKKDPKADAVKEAI
-759 NKKVAA
+759 NKKVVAYNGLEG
-765 VEDATKLADQAA
+765 VT
-777 FDKAAKELKALV
+777 
-789 DEFNAL
+789 
-795 KVDKLDKSD
+795 DKL
-804 VDKAKADLNAKIK
+804 
-817 ALNDAAGAKTPAIK
+817 
-831 TNPTVTEIA
+831 TEIK

>member
-31 EAKEAPKATEVV
+31 ETKEAPKAAETV

-106 GITIYKDVTLSNW
+106 GITIYKDVALNYW

-190 AADLGIFEDV
+190 AADLGIFDDV

-214 FTMIFNAMYKLKE
+214 FTMIFNAMYRLKE
-227 IKTMP
+227 IKVMP

-250 NQGEKAKT
+250 NQGEMAKT
-258 VKVTANT
+258 VKLTDNT
-265 TFVLYDRSSNTNT
+265 TFVLYKYGSY
-278 LDVNATRIAQ
+278 DVNAEPTNPRIVKAS
-288 RVVLADLLSNPSYY
+288 AISNAEYY

-321 ELGNPAQLA
+321 ELGNPDFLA
-330 IGNCD
+330 LGIGSRYGE
-335 NNDNARWEGVADR
+335 NNRWDGVADN
-348 TIETRDQVTVDR
+348 TIETAYRFL
-360 VTYPAIR
+360 
-367 AKVNYKEGDAKS
+367 AKVNYKDGDAKS
-379 ISFYEGRSLNS
+379 ILFRDPSATTGGVEV
-390 TDLKLTAATKY
+390 KLTKATKY
-401 FVADVAKNQLTEV
+401 FVADAKKNQLTEV
-414 KDVDEALRIVG
+414 KDADEALRIVG
-425 NTMAAGFIE
+425 NPAATNWIDR
-434 KVYAGYNVVDGVERH
+434 VYVGYNDVESAKDH
-449 ETSSPTAIQGYNEA
+449 ETSSPTAIKGYNEA

-469 KVQKDNNGEV
+469 KVEKDNNGEV

-536 GIEKMI
+536 GIEKVI

-681 RDLVWMSKSETEDLQ
+681 RDLVWMSNSETEDLQ

-795 KVDKLDKSD
+795 KVDMLEKSD

>member
-31 EAKEAPKATEVV
+31 ETKEAPKAAETV

-106 GITIYKDVTLSNW
+106 SITIYKDVELNYW

-227 IKTMP
+227 IKVMP

-258 VKVTANT
+258 VKLTDNT
-265 TFVLYDRSSNTNT
+265 TFVLYKYGRY
-278 LDVNATRIAQ
+278 DVNAEPTNPRIVKAS
-288 RVVLADLLSNPSYY
+288 AISNAEYY

-321 ELGNPAQLA
+321 ELGNPDFLA
-330 IGNCD
+330 LGIGSRYGE
-335 NNDNARWEGVADR
+335 NNRWDGVADN
-348 TIETRDQVTVDR
+348 TIETAYRFL
-360 VTYPAIR
+360 
-367 AKVNYKEGDAKS
+367 AKVNYKDGDAKS
-379 ISFYEGRSLNS
+379 ILFRDPSATTGGVEV
-390 TDLKLTAATKY
+390 KLTKATKY
-401 FVADVAKNQLTEV
+401 FVADAKKNQLTEV
-414 KDVDEALRIVG
+414 KDADEALRIVG
-425 NTMAAGFIE
+425 NPAATNWIDR
-434 KVYAGYNVVDGVERH
+434 VYVGYNDVGSAEKH
-449 ETSSPTAIQGYNEA
+449 ETSGPTAIQGYNEA

-469 KVQKDNNGEV
+469 KVEKDNNGEV

-536 GIEKMI
+536 GIEKAI

-562 LVVEDKLGNTARL
+562 LVVQDKLGNTARL

-612 NTVDIVSVMPK
+612 NTVDIVSVMPN
-623 GVELAGVLQGV
+623 GVALAGVLQGV
-634 VLDNQGNQYYAKNVK
+634 VLDNQDNQYYAKNVK
-649 AADVKEYNGT
+649 AADIKEYNGT

-681 RDLVWMSKSETEDLQ
+681 RDLVWMSKSEAEALND
-696 AWLKAND
+696 WLTNNG

-711 LKDNVQGNEN
+711 LKDKVQGNEN

-728 LYGDKW
+728 LVGDKW
-734 LPVADAV
+734 LPVADAN
-741 VKKAADDKA
+741 KKQADDAAIKA
-750 AQKAALDAF
+750 VADKVATAKAEADYAVADEANIKTEIQGLIDAYNALTADQKKDAKAMKVKEDI
-759 NKKVAA
+759 NKKIEAYNKLEA
-765 VEDATKLADQAA
+765 ETTKDI
-777 FDKAAKELKALV
+777 AKL
-789 DEFNAL
+789 
-795 KVDKLDKSD
+795 
-804 VDKAKADLNAKIK
+804 
-817 ALNDAAGAKTPAIK
+817 
-831 TNPTVTEIA
+831 

>member
-31 EAKEAPKATEVV
+31 ETKEAPKAAETV

-227 IKTMP
+227 IKVMP

-258 VKVTANT
+258 VKLTDNT
-265 TFVLYDRSSNTNT
+265 TFVLYKYGRY
-278 LDVNATRIAQ
+278 DVNAEPTNPRIVKAS
-288 RVVLADLLSNPSYY
+288 AISNAEYY

-321 ELGNPAQLA
+321 ELGNPDFLA
-330 IGNCD
+330 LGIGSRYGE
-335 NNDNARWEGVADR
+335 NNRWDGVADN
-348 TIETRDQVTVDR
+348 TIETAYRFL
-360 VTYPAIR
+360 
-367 AKVNYKEGDAKS
+367 AKVNYKDGDAKS
-379 ISFYEGRSLNS
+379 ILFRDPSATTGGVEV
-390 TDLKLTAATKY
+390 KLTKATKY
-401 FVADVAKNQLTEV
+401 FVADAKKNQLTEV
-414 KDVDEALRIVG
+414 KDADEALRIVG
-425 NTMAAGFIE
+425 NPAATNWIDR
-434 KVYAGYNVVDGVERH
+434 VYVGYNDVESAKNH
-449 ETSSPTAIQGYNEA
+449 ETSGPTAIKGYNEA

-469 KVQKDNNGEV
+469 KVEKDNNGEV

-536 GIEKMI
+536 GIEKVI

-649 AADVKEYNGT
+649 AADIKEYNGT

-795 KVDKLDKSD
+795 KVDKLEKSD
-804 VDKAKADLNAKIK
+804 VDKAKADLNVKIK
-817 ALNDAAGAKTPAIK
+817 ALNDAATAKTIK
-831 TNPTVTEIA
+831 TNPTVAEIA

>member
-31 EAKEAPKATEVV
+31 ETKEAPKAAETV

-106 GITIYKDVTLSNW
+106 SITIYKDVELNYW

-190 AADLGIFEDV
+190 AADLGIFDDV

-227 IKTMP
+227 IKVMP

-258 VKVTANT
+258 VKLTDNT
-265 TFVLYDRSSNTNT
+265 TFVLYKYGRY
-278 LDVNATRIAQ
+278 DVNAEPTNPRIVKAS
-288 RVVLADLLSNPSYY
+288 AISNAEYY

-321 ELGNPAQLA
+321 ELGNPDFLA
-330 IGNCD
+330 LGIGSRYGE
-335 NNDNARWEGVADR
+335 NNRWDGVADN
-348 TIETRDQVTVDR
+348 TIETADKFL
-360 VTYPAIR
+360 
-367 AKVNYKEGDAKS
+367 AKVNYKDGDAKS
-379 ISFYEGRSLNS
+379 ILFRDPSATTGGVEV
-390 TDLKLTAATKY
+390 KLTKATKY
-401 FVADVAKNQLTEV
+401 FVADAKKNQLTEV
-414 KDVDEALRIVG
+414 KDADEALRIVG
-425 NTMAAGFIE
+425 NPAATNWIDR
-434 KVYAGYNVVDGVERH
+434 VYVGYNDVGSAEKH
-449 ETSSPTAIQGYNEA
+449 ETSGPTAIPGYNEA

-469 KVQKDNNGEV
+469 KVEKDNNGEV

-536 GIEKMI
+536 GIEKAI

-634 VLDNQGNQYYAKNVK
+634 VLDNQFNQYYAKNVK
-649 AADVKEYNGT
+649 AADIKEYNGT

-681 RDLVWMSKSETEDLQ
+681 RDLVWMSKSEAEALKD
-696 AWLKAND
+696 WLTNNG

-711 LKDNVQGNEN
+711 LKDKVQGNEN

-728 LYGDKW
+728 LVGDKW
-734 LPVADAV
+734 LPVADAN
-741 VKKAADDKA
+741 KKQADDAAIKA
-750 AQKAALDAF
+750 VADKVTAATKEADYKKDNAAAIKTEVQGLINAYDKLTADQKKDPKAGEVKEAI

-765 VEDATKLADQAA
+765 YNGLEGVAEG
-777 FDKAAKELKALV
+777 
-789 DEFNAL
+789 
-795 KVDKLDKSD
+795 DKLE
-804 VDKAKADLNAKIK
+804 
-817 ALNDAAGAKTPAIK
+817 AIK
-831 TNPTVTEIA
+831 

>member
-31 EAKEAPKATEVV
+31 ETKEAPKAAETV

-106 GITIYKDVTLSNW
+106 GITIYKDVKLNYW

-227 IKTMP
+227 IKVMP

-250 NQGEKAKT
+250 NQGEMAKT
-258 VKVTANT
+258 VKLTDNT
-265 TFVLYDRSSNTNT
+265 TFVLYKYGSY
-278 LDVNATRIAQ
+278 DVNAEPTNPRIVKAS
-288 RVVLADLLSNPSYY
+288 AISNAEYY

-321 ELGNPAQLA
+321 ELGNPDFLA
-330 IGNCD
+330 LGIGSRYGE
-335 NNDNARWEGVADR
+335 NNRWDGVADN
-348 TIETRDQVTVDR
+348 TIETAYRFL
-360 VTYPAIR
+360 
-367 AKVNYKEGDAKS
+367 AKVNYKDGDAKS
-379 ISFYEGRSLNS
+379 ILFRDPSATTGGVEV
-390 TDLKLTAATKY
+390 KLTKATKY
-401 FVADVAKNQLTEV
+401 FVADAKKNQLTEV
-414 KDVDEALRIVG
+414 KDADEALRIVG
-425 NTMAAGFIE
+425 NPAATNWIDR
-434 KVYAGYNVVDGVERH
+434 VYVGYNDVESAKDH
-449 ETSSPTAIQGYNEA
+449 ETSSPTAIKGYNEA

-469 KVQKDNNGEV
+469 KVEKDNNGEV

-536 GIEKMI
+536 GIEKVI

-681 RDLVWMSKSETEDLQ
+681 RDLVGMSKSETEDLQ

-795 KVDKLDKSD
+795 KVDMLEKSD

>member
-31 EAKEAPKATEVV
+31 ETKEAPKAAETV

-106 GITIYKDVTLSNW
+106 SITIYKDVELNYW

-190 AADLGIFEDV
+190 AADLGIFDDV

-214 FTMIFNAMYKLKE
+214 FTMIFNAMYRLKE
-227 IKTMP
+227 IKVMP

-258 VKVTANT
+258 VKLTDNT
-265 TFVLYDRSSNTNT
+265 TFVLYKYGRY
-278 LDVNATRIAQ
+278 DVNAEPTNPRIVKAS
-288 RVVLADLLSNPSYY
+288 AISNAEYY

-309 LVNEKGEATHVL
+309 LVNDKGEATHVL
-321 ELGNPAQLA
+321 ELGNPDFLA
-330 IGNCD
+330 LGIGSRYGE
-335 NNDNARWEGVADR
+335 NNRWDGVADN
-348 TIETRDQVTVDR
+348 TIETAYRFL
-360 VTYPAIR
+360 
-367 AKVNYKEGDAKS
+367 AKVNYKDGDAKS
-379 ISFYEGRSLNS
+379 ILFRDPSATTGGVEV
-390 TDLKLTAATKY
+390 KLTKATKY
-401 FVADVAKNQLTEV
+401 FVADAKKNQLTEV
-414 KDVDEALRIVG
+414 KDADEALRIVG
-425 NTMAAGFIE
+425 NPAATNWIDR
-434 KVYAGYNVVDGVERH
+434 VYVGYNDVGSAEKH
-449 ETSSPTAIQGYNEA
+449 ETSGPTAIQGYNEA

-469 KVQKDNNGEV
+469 KVEKDNNGEV

-536 GIEKMI
+536 GIEKAI

-623 GVELAGVLQGV
+623 GVALAGVLQGV

-649 AADVKEYNGT
+649 AADIKGYNGT

-696 AWLKAND
+696 DWLKAND

-765 VEDATKLADQAA
+765 VEDASKLADQAA

-795 KVDKLDKSD
+795 KVDMLEKSD
-804 VDKAKADLNAKIK
+804 VDKAKADLNTKIK

>member
-26 PAEKK
+26 KPAEKK
-31 EAKEAPKATEVV
+31 ETKEAPKAAETV

-106 GITIYKDVTLSNW
+106 SITIYKDVELNYW

-167 KTDLTKAMHDQANK
+167 KTDLTKAMHDQANA

-190 AADLGIFEDV
+190 AADLGIFDDV

-214 FTMIFNAMYKLKE
+214 FTMIFNAMYRLKE
-227 IKTMP
+227 IKVMP

-258 VKVTANT
+258 VKLTDNT
-265 TFVLYDRSSNTNT
+265 TFVLYKYGRY
-278 LDVNATRIAQ
+278 DVNAEPTNPRIVKAS
-288 RVVLADLLSNPSYY
+288 AISNAEYY

-321 ELGNPAQLA
+321 ELGNPDFLA
-330 IGNCD
+330 LGIGSRYGE
-335 NNDNARWEGVADR
+335 NNRWDGVADN
-348 TIETRDQVTVDR
+348 TIETAYRFL
-360 VTYPAIR
+360 
-367 AKVNYKEGDAKS
+367 AKVNYKDGDAKS
-379 ISFYEGRSLNS
+379 ILFRDPSATTGGVEV
-390 TDLKLTAATKY
+390 KLTKATKY
-401 FVADVAKNQLTEV
+401 FVADAKKNQLTEV
-414 KDVDEALRIVG
+414 KDADEALRIVG
-425 NTMAAGFIE
+425 NPAATNWIDR
-434 KVYAGYNVVDGVERH
+434 VYVGYNDVGSAEKH
-449 ETSSPTAIQGYNEA
+449 ETSGPTAIQGYNEA

-469 KVQKDNNGEV
+469 KVEKDNNGEV

-536 GIEKMI
+536 GIEKAI

-623 GVELAGVLQGV
+623 GVALAGVLQGV

-649 AADVKEYNGT
+649 AADIKGYNGT

-721 EAYDLEV
+721 EAFDLEV
-728 LYGDKW
+728 LYGSKW
-734 LPVADAV
+734 LPVANAVAQKAADDAAA
-741 VKKAADDKA
+741 KKAADDAAIKA
-750 AQKAALDAF
+750 VADKVAAAAKEADYKKEDAAKIKTEVEGLIKDYTALSEDQKKDPKADAVKEAI
-759 NKKVAA
+759 NKKVVAYNGLEG
-765 VEDATKLADQAA
+765 VT
-777 FDKAAKELKALV
+777 
-789 DEFNAL
+789 
-795 KVDKLDKSD
+795 DKL
-804 VDKAKADLNAKIK
+804 
-817 ALNDAAGAKTPAIK
+817 
-831 TNPTVTEIA
+831 TEIK

>member
-31 EAKEAPKATEVV
+31 ETKEAPKAAETV

-106 GITIYKDVTLSNW
+106 SITIYKDVELNYW

-190 AADLGIFEDV
+190 AADLGIFDDV

-214 FTMIFNAMYKLKE
+214 FTMIFNAMYRLKE
-227 IKTMP
+227 IKVMP

-258 VKVTANT
+258 VKLTDNT
-265 TFVLYDRSSNTNT
+265 TFVLYKYGRY
-278 LDVNATRIAQ
+278 DVNAEPTNPRIVKAS
-288 RVVLADLLSNPSYY
+288 AISNAEYY

-321 ELGNPAQLA
+321 ELGNPDFLA
-330 IGNCD
+330 LGIGSRYGE
-335 NNDNARWEGVADR
+335 NNRWDGVADN
-348 TIETRDQVTVDR
+348 TIETAYRFL
-360 VTYPAIR
+360 
-367 AKVNYKEGDAKS
+367 AKVNYKDGDAKS
-379 ISFYEGRSLNS
+379 ILFRDPSATTGGVEV
-390 TDLKLTAATKY
+390 KLTKATKY
-401 FVADVAKNQLTEV
+401 FVADAKKNQLTEV
-414 KDVDEALRIVG
+414 KDADEALRIVG
-425 NTMAAGFIE
+425 NPAATNWIDR
-434 KVYAGYNVVDGVERH
+434 VYVGYNDVGSAEKH
-449 ETSSPTAIQGYNEA
+449 ETSGPTAIQGYNEA

-469 KVQKDNNGEV
+469 KVEKDNNGEV

-536 GIEKMI
+536 GIEKAI

-575 VVDSEADIFLNG
+575 VVDREADIFLNG

-623 GVELAGVLQGV
+623 GVALAGVLQGV

-649 AADVKEYNGT
+649 AADIKGYNGT

-765 VEDATKLADQAA
+765 VEDASKLADQAA

-795 KVDKLDKSD
+795 KVDMLEKSD
-804 VDKAKADLNAKIK
+804 VDKAKADLNTKIK

>member
-31 EAKEAPKATEVV
+31 ETKEAPKAAETV

-106 GITIYKDVTLSNW
+106 GITIYKDVKLNYW

-135 NLPFLLGYP
+135 NIPFLLGYP

-227 IKTMP
+227 IKVMP

-258 VKVTANT
+258 VKLTDNT
-265 TFVLYDRSSNTNT
+265 TFVLYKYGRY
-278 LDVNATRIAQ
+278 DVNAEPTNPRIVKAS
-288 RVVLADLLSNPSYY
+288 AISNAEYY

-321 ELGNPAQLA
+321 ELGNPDFLA
-330 IGNCD
+330 LGIGSRYGE
-335 NNDNARWEGVADR
+335 NNRWDGVADN
-348 TIETRDQVTVDR
+348 TIETAYRFL
-360 VTYPAIR
+360 
-367 AKVNYKEGDAKS
+367 AKVNYKDGDAKS
-379 ISFYEGRSLNS
+379 ILFRDPSATTGGVEV
-390 TDLKLTAATKY
+390 KLTKATKY
-401 FVADVAKNQLTEV
+401 FVADAKKNQLTEV
-414 KDVDEALRIVG
+414 KDADEALRIVG
-425 NTMAAGFIE
+425 NPAATNWIDR
-434 KVYAGYNVVDGVERH
+434 VYVGYNDVGSAEKH
-449 ETSSPTAIQGYNEA
+449 ETSGPTAIQGYNEA

-469 KVQKDNNGEV
+469 KVEKDNNGEV

-536 GIEKMI
+536 GIEKAI

-562 LVVEDKLGNTARL
+562 LVVQDKLGNTARL

-612 NTVDIVSVMPK
+612 NTVDIVSVMPN
-623 GVELAGVLQGV
+623 GVALAGVLQGV
-634 VLDNQGNQYYAKNVK
+634 VLDNQDNQYYAKNVK
-649 AADVKEYNGT
+649 AADIKEYNGT

-681 RDLVWMSKSETEDLQ
+681 RDLVWMSKSEAEALND
-696 AWLKAND
+696 WLTNNG

-711 LKDNVQGNEN
+711 LKDKVQGNEN

-728 LYGDKW
+728 LVGDKW
-734 LPVADAV
+734 LPVADAN
-741 VKKAADDKA
+741 KKQADDAAIKA
-750 AQKAALDAF
+750 VADKVATAKAEADYAVADEANIKTEIQGLIDAYNALTADQKKDAKAMKVKEDI
-759 NKKVAA
+759 NKKIEAYNKLEA
-765 VEDATKLADQAA
+765 ETTKDI
-777 FDKAAKELKALV
+777 AKL
-789 DEFNAL
+789 
-795 KVDKLDKSD
+795 
-804 VDKAKADLNAKIK
+804 
-817 ALNDAAGAKTPAIK
+817 
-831 TNPTVTEIA
+831 

>member
-31 EAKEAPKATEVV
+31 ETKEAPKAAETV

-106 GITIYKDVTLSNW
+106 GITIYKDVELNYW

-190 AADLGIFEDV
+190 ATDLGIFDDV

-227 IKTMP
+227 IKVMP

-401 FVADVAKNQLTEV
+401 FVADVAKNQLTQV

-536 GIEKMI
+536 GIEKVI

-634 VLDNQGNQYYAKNVK
+634 VLDNQFNQAYAKNVK
-649 AADVKEYNGT
+649 AADIKEYNGT

-667 NQLNSFYNTDDGVK
+667 NQLNSFYDTDKGVK

-696 AWLKAND
+696 AWLKANS

-741 VKKAADDKA
+741 AKKAADDKA

>member
-31 EAKEAPKATEVV
+31 ETKEAPKAAETV

-106 GITIYKDVTLSNW
+106 SITIYKDVELNYW

-190 AADLGIFEDV
+190 ATDLGIFDDV

-227 IKTMP
+227 IKVMP

-401 FVADVAKNQLTEV
+401 FVADVAKNQLTQV

-536 GIEKMI
+536 GIEKVI

-612 NTVDIVSVMPK
+612 NTVDIVSVMPN
-623 GVELAGVLQGV
+623 GVALAGVLQGV

-649 AADVKEYNGT
+649 AADIKEYNGT

-681 RDLVWMSKSETEDLQ
+681 RDLVWMSKSEAEALKD
-696 AWLKAND
+696 WLTNNG

-711 LKDNVQGNEN
+711 LKDKVQGNEN

-795 KVDKLDKSD
+795 KVDMLEKSD

>member
-26 PAEKK
+26 KPAEKK
-31 EAKEAPKATEVV
+31 ETKEAPKAAETV

-106 GITIYKDVTLSNW
+106 SITIYKDVELNYW

-167 KTDLTKAMHDQANK
+167 KTDLTKAMHDQANA

-190 AADLGIFEDV
+190 AADLGIFDDV

-214 FTMIFNAMYKLKE
+214 FTMIFNAMYRLKE
-227 IKTMP
+227 IKVMP

-278 LDVNATRIAQ
+278 LDVNARIAH
-288 RVVLADLLSNPSYY
+288 RAVLADLLSNPSYY

-434 KVYAGYNVVDGVERH
+434 KVYAGYNVVDGVEKH

-536 GIEKMI
+536 GIEKAI

-552 VKVIDKDGAK
+552 VKVIDKDGVK
-562 LVVEDKLGNTARL
+562 LVVQDKLGNTARL

-587 QLKEGALIQFR
+587 QLKEGAFIQFR

-604 PGSDATDA
+604 AGSDATDA
-612 NTVDIVSVMPK
+612 NTVDIVSVMPN
-623 GVELAGVLQGV
+623 GIALAGVLQGV

-649 AADVKEYNGT
+649 AADIKEYNGT

-721 EAYDLEV
+721 EAFDLEV
-728 LYGDKW
+728 LYGSKW
-734 LPVADAV
+734 LPVANAVAQKAADDAAA
-741 VKKAADDKA
+741 KKAADDAAIKA
-750 AQKAALDAF
+750 VADKVAAAAKEADYKKGDAAKIKTEVEGLIKDYTALSEDQKKDPKADAVKEAI
-759 NKKVAA
+759 NKKVVAYNGLEG
-765 VEDATKLADQAA
+765 VT
-777 FDKAAKELKALV
+777 
-789 DEFNAL
+789 
-795 KVDKLDKSD
+795 DKL
-804 VDKAKADLNAKIK
+804 
-817 ALNDAAGAKTPAIK
+817 
-831 TNPTVTEIA
+831 TEIK